1 MTPACAG
8 LLEHRGSG
16 LELLKF
22 SFSAEN
28 FIAVCLGLS
37 PAISAQVTLKLC
49 LIAQNCKKKSLKTLI
64 LKVQG
69 RTRLSMLIPLKSV
82 HVLVLVMISNMS
94 VSIWNHFYARQAK
107 SGNIRTS

>member
-1 MTPACAG
+1 LTPACAG

-49 LIAQNCKKKSLKTLI
+49 LIAQNCKKKITKNPYFEGSRSY
-64 LKVQG
+64 KVIDVD
-69 RTRLSMLIPLKSV
+69 TPK
-82 HVLVLVMISNMS
+82 
-94 VSIWNHFYARQAK
+94 K
-107 SGNIRTS
+107 CPRTSACYDKQHVRVYLEPFLR